1 MLNNNLYRFCYKKC
15 KNESG
20 IILPRV
26 RHGSSVLD
34 FEEFII
40 FKNDETGRVLAP

>member
-1 MLNNNLYRFCYKKC
+1 MITCALEVFGKKSFLLLLLYRFYCKM

-26 RHGSSVLD
+26 RHGSAIL
-34 FEEFII
+34 EF
-40 FKNDETGRVLAP
+40 